1 MSEKP
6 RDRFYAKLS
15 LFLGLG
21 FWIPLLNFPLSIL
34 SIIFGISALR
44 LAHLYPQ
51 RYDGRTYAIIGIILS
66 AFPILF
72 GISALIIPST
82 RQLIIQELMLQN
94 LTLLK

>member
-1 MSEKP
+1 MSEKT
-6 RDRFYAKLS
+6 RDRFYARLS
-15 LFLGLG
+15 FFLGLG

-51 RYDGRTYAIIGIILS
+51 RYGGRVYAIIGIILS
-66 AFPILF
+66 SLPIIF

-82 RQLIIQELMLQN
+82 RQLIIEELMLKN
-94 LTLLK
+94 FTLLK